1 MSNKLNPLQ
10 VRSYKIE
17 YETTDIT
24 IEQMKLKYK
33 LPDSLDTSTWHK
45 EVPPPPALTVLTEPP
60 ETAPPPAESPDTSS
74 LGNGP
79 GVERMLSDIH
89 EFKELTVARALSF
102 MKNDGEWAEIKEI
115 KDMVAIVDSIEK
127 SVRPQVPESPAGI
140 TVQVLVQNL
149 MSEFKRDC

>member
-1 MSNKLNPLQ
+1 MKLNPLQ

-24 IEQMKLKYK
+24 IEQLKLKYK

-45 EVPPPPALTVLTEPP
+45 EVPPPPVLTVLTDPT
-60 ETAPPPAESPDTSS
+60 ETAPPPAEVPDTSS
-74 LGNGP
+74 S
-79 GVERMLSDIH
+79 EKMLSDIH
-89 EFKELTVARALSF
+89 EFKELTVARALNF